1 MGQSSPGRDIAE
13 PQAQPFQ
20 DPMKQLHSLKK
31 PNKSNKNYPFSPSSA
46 PQKLPR
52 KTGPWS
58 PGSAGRGMPPAWVRM
73 GALPR
78 MGPLLCLEEPEE
90 PSGLGAERDGSA
102 LPSAGCTPLDGK
114 DADWDA
120 GRDAGWC
127 QMGGMLAGMRDA
139 GWDAG

>member
-1 MGQSSPGRDIAE
+1 
-13 PQAQPFQ
+13 
-20 DPMKQLHSLKK
+20 
-31 PNKSNKNYPFSPSSA
+31 
-46 PQKLPR
+46 
-52 KTGPWS
+52 
-58 PGSAGRGMPPAWVRM
+58 
-73 GALPR
+73 

-90 PSGLGAERDGSA
+90 PSGLGAEWDGSA